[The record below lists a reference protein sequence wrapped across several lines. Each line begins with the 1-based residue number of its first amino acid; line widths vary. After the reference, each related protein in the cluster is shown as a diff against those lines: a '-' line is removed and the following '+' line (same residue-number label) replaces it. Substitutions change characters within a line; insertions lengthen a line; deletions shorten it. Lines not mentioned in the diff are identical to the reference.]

1 MVCTKLKNHKHVYTW
16 YVNGMYNKGY
26 KHVCTWF
33 RHVCT
38 CLYIYIQVLHH
49 TNMYIQCTNMYIH
62 VYVGN
67 VQCTDGYIHFMNCTD
82 RDEPC
87 TYIVQVVEQF
97 NCVRTW
103 IYAFLLQ
110 HFDSPGL
117 LACRQEQA
125 AACLLCHT
133 YSSSSTLV

>member
-16 YVNGMYNKGY
+16 YVHGMYNEGY

-49 TNMYIQCTNMYIH
+49 TNMYIY
-62 VYVGN
+62 VYAGN

-82 RDEPC
+82 SDVPC
-87 TYIVQVVEQF
+87 TYIVQLCTYTDISF
-97 NCVRTW
+97 R
-103 IYAFLLQ
+103 LQ
-110 HFDSPGL
+110 LFDLPGW
-117 LACRQEQA
+117 LACLMGLA
-125 AACLLCHT
+125 AAWCHT